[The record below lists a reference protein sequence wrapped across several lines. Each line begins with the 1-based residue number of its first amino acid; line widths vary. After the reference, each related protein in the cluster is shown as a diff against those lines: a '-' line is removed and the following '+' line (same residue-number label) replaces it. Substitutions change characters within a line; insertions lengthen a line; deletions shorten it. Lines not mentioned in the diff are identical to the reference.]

1 MTLTRDFHETV
12 VARAKR
18 DPTFKPA
25 LLMEALQSFL
35 EGEVA
40 PGLIILRDCI
50 NATVGFSA
58 LAKQTQIPEKSLMR
72 MVGPHGNPTAS
83 NLFAIMAALQQA
95 NDTRVPRAKARRLAR
110 LDTPQSKL
118 PASKRKVEP
127 NPEEKREVSWKK
139 VYAAANRAAAK
150 KAEAAKPPAPAKKRV
165 HDKTRRN
172 LKPGGKLWQTKDR
185 NWLRRKSRPCCAPR
199 CRSCPVC
206 AALNP

>member
-18 DPTFKPA
+18 DPAFKPA

-58 LAKQTQIPEKSLMR
+58 LSKQTQIPEKSLMR
-72 MVGPHGNPTAS
+72 MVGPRGNPTAS

-95 NDTRVPRAKARRLAR
+95 NDTRVPRTKARRRAR
-110 LDTPQSKL
+110 LDNPPSKL
-118 PASKRKVEP
+118 ASKRKVEP
-127 NPEEKREVSWKK
+127 STEEKREVSWKK

-150 KAEAAKPPAPAKKRV
+150 KAEAAKPATPAK
-165 HDKTRRN
+165 RR
-172 LKPGGKLWQTKDR
+172 
-185 NWLRRKSRPCCAPR
+185 A
-199 CRSCPVC
+199 
-206 AALNP
+206 

>member
-18 DPTFKPA
+18 DPAFKPA
-25 LLMEALQSFL
+25 LLMEALQAFL
-35 EGEVA
+35 DGEVA

-95 NDTRVPRAKARRLAR
+95 NDTRAPRAKARRRVR
-110 LDTPQSKL
+110 LDTPPS
-118 PASKRKVEP
+118 KVEP
-127 NPEEKREVSWKK
+127 STEDKREVSWKK

-150 KAEAAKPPAPAKKRV
+150 KAEAARPPAPVKK
-165 HDKTRRN
+165 H
-172 LKPGGKLWQTKDR
+172 
-185 NWLRRKSRPCCAPR
+185 A
-199 CRSCPVC
+199 
-206 AALNP
+206 